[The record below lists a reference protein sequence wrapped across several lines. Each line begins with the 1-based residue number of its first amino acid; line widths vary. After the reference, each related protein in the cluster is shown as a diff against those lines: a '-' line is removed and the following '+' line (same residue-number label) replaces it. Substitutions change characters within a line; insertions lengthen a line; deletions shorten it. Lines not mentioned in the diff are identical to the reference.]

1 MSIDGNWSVCY
12 EMKAPY
18 LLDNNFPTAKKFNDS
33 EAIKGFVNIIKIYL
47 SVFIVLY
54 RFII

>member
-33 EAIKGFVNIIKIYL
+33 EAIKGFLNILKIFL
-47 SVFIVLY
+47 GVFIVLY
-54 RFII
+54 RFVI